1 MEKKLSKGAYGGVS
15 GKDYVPYVTDKSKV
29 GGNTVI
35 YILGL
40 AMSTI
45 FAASTAYSG
54 MKSGMTVAAGIPGS
68 IIGGA
73 LVTLLAKNKGILGRN
88 LIQGMSSGGESIA
101 GGITFV
107 LPAVLLIGAKVSFLT
122 GVLVG
127 FGGILLGIAFT
138 ALVHNY
144 LIVEEHGTFMY
155 PEAMA
160 ISETLVAS
168 EGASDSLKYMGIGFG
183 IGGAIQA
190 VTSSVFGWLSNS
202 IDYIGQKSYKYIFG
216 ISVDPMLFG
225 IGFIVGWDTSVMM
238 FAGSIIAYMG
248 ITPLIG
254 YFVDMAGS
262 NIHLWNDPATLVQGL
277 DASAIRGAYVKYIGA
292 GMMLCGGL
300 IGAIKLIPVIATSIK
315 ETLGAKSSNESDSG
329 TGFQKFLL
337 IAGIVVTFVGA
348 FVISGNV
355 TMAIVAAIVSIVF
368 ALLFSIVSGRLT
380 GTVGTSNLPVSGM
393 TIASLVILTLVFV
406 IMGWKDANSNKSLL
420 LFGSLI
426 VTAIA
431 TAGGYMQSQK
441 VTYIIGG
448 RKGEMQKYF
457 TAASILG
464 VVVVTGVIILLKD
477 QIVDPNKFAIPQA
490 NLMAVL
496 TKGIMQGSLPW
507 VMIFTGIAFGLLLF
521 LLNIPIMTVAVGFY
535 LPIHISTIVLIGAL
549 VRILVERMNKDEK
562 VREGKIANGISLSSG
577 LVAGG
582 SILGLLGII
591 LQTTNTIT
599 LPTLSGFAAGN
610 GASFLLLAVLVV
622 LTAIFV
628 QNSKG
633 KEG

>member
-15 GKDYVPYVTDKSKV
+15 GKDYVPYVTDKSQT
-29 GGNTVI
+29 GGNVVI
-35 YILGL
+35 IIIGL
-40 AMSTI
+40 VMATI

-107 LPAVLLIGAKVSFLT
+107 LPAVLLIGAKVDFFT
-122 GVLVG
+122 GVLIG
-127 FGGILLGIAFT
+127 LGGVLLGIAFS

-144 LIVEEHGTFMY
+144 LIVEEHGKLMY

-190 VTSSVFGWLSNS
+190 VTSSVFGWLNNS
-202 IDYIGQKSYKYIFG
+202 IDYVGQKSYKYLFG

-225 IGFIVGWDTSVMM
+225 IGFIVGWETSVMM

-254 YFVDMAGS
+254 YFVDMAGP
-262 NIHLWNDPATLVQGL
+262 NVHLWNDPNTLVQGL
-277 DASAIRGAYVKYIGA
+277 GAGAIRGAYVKYIGA
-292 GMMLCGGL
+292 GMMLCGGI

-315 ETLGAKSSNESDSG
+315 ETLGAKSSSESDSG
-329 TGFQKFLL
+329 SGFQKVLL
-337 IAGIVVTFVGA
+337 IAGIVVTFVSA
-348 FVISGNV
+348 FFISGNV
-355 TMAIVAAIVSIVF
+355 TMAIVAAIVSVIF
-368 ALLFSIVSGRLT
+368 ILLFSIVSGRLT

-406 IMGWKDANSNKSLL
+406 VMGWKDTDSNTSLL

-457 TAASILG
+457 TASAAVG
-464 VVVVTGVIILLKD
+464 VVVVTGVIVLLKD
-477 QIVDPNKFAIPQA
+477 QLIDPNKFAIPQA

-496 TKGIMQGSLPW
+496 TKGIMQGNLPW

-521 LLNIPIMTVAVGFY
+521 FLNIPIMTVAVGFY
-535 LPIHISTIVLIGAL
+535 LPINISTIVLIGAL
-549 VRILVERMNKDEK
+549 IRVLVEKMNKAAK
-562 VREGKIANGISLSSG
+562 IREGKVANGISLSSG

-591 LQTTNTIT
+591 LQTTNAIK

-610 GASFLLLAVLVV
+610 SAGFVLLAVLVI

-628 QNSKG
+628 LNSKV
-633 KEG
+633 KKD

>member
-15 GKDYVPYVTDKSKV
+15 GKDYVPYVTDKSQT
-29 GGNTVI
+29 GGNVVI
-35 YILGL
+35 IILGL
-40 AMSTI
+40 VMATI

-107 LPAVLLIGAKVSFLT
+107 LPAVLLIGAKVDFFT
-122 GVLVG
+122 GVLIG
-127 FGGILLGIAFT
+127 LGGVLLGIAFS

-144 LIVEEHGTFMY
+144 LIVEEHGKLMY

-183 IGGAIQA
+183 IGGAIQT
-190 VTSSVFGWLSNS
+190 VTSSVFGWLNNS
-202 IDYIGQKSYKYIFG
+202 IDYVGQKTYKYLFG

-225 IGFIVGWDTSVMM
+225 IGFIVGWETSVMM

-254 YFVDMAGS
+254 YFVDMAGP
-262 NIHLWNDPATLVQGL
+262 NVHLWNDPNTLVQGL
-277 DASAIRGAYVKYIGA
+277 GAGAIRGAYVKYIGA
-292 GMMLCGGL
+292 GMMLCGGI

-315 ETLGAKSSNESDSG
+315 ETLGAKSSSESDSG
-329 TGFQKFLL
+329 SGFQKVLL
-337 IAGIVVTFVGA
+337 IAGIVVTFVSA
-348 FVISGNV
+348 FFISGNV
-355 TMAIVAAIVSIVF
+355 TMAIVAAIVSVIF
-368 ALLFSIVSGRLT
+368 ILLFSIVSGRLT

-406 IMGWKDANSNKSLL
+406 VMGWKDTDSNTSLL

-457 TAASILG
+457 TASAVVG
-464 VVVVTGVIILLKD
+464 VVVVTGVIVLLKD
-477 QIVDPNKFAIPQA
+477 QLIDPNKFAIPQA

-496 TKGIMQGSLPW
+496 TKGIMQGNLPW

-521 LLNIPIMTVAVGFY
+521 FLNIPIMTVAVGFY
-535 LPIHISTIVLIGAL
+535 LPINISTIVLIGAL
-549 VRILVERMNKDEK
+549 IRVLVEKMNKAAK
-562 VREGKIANGISLSSG
+562 IREGKVANGISLSSG

-591 LQTTNTIT
+591 LQTTNAIK

-610 GASFLLLAVLVV
+610 GAGFVLLAVLVI

-628 QNSKG
+628 LNSKVK
-633 KEG
+633 KE